1 MGKEEFKSVFTTELF
16 NEIHTMIEEKI
27 LSMENTILLLKHIS
41 YYSNIK
47 RIWIEGFEGTSLCKR
62 FEEMIVEEEKKK
74 EEKNE
79 KLLADLCECYISL
92 SDDYI
97 PKLLCICVSCILK
110 ANLKKEGNEEAQKEV
125 EMALLSLSNLD
136 VLYFVEQKQYLNEIK
151 EIFKYRQEHHNLT
164 RLAYQSAWEFLIYRL
179 FFENSLEEDFV
190 NELHFGREAAREL
203 EELTRNVDW
212 KKKEEEMNKE
222 EAKEEFALVR
232 WLQTCESCFLRCSL
246 WNEEFVGLIN
256 SIVQVFRSAKGNYK
270 EISYQCIFLL
280 KETSIRTG
288 VEIKDLMKSGAAD
301 AVLEGIQQPTLED
314 EMINQFLEFFMN
326 LSKRLKREMDEAMDE
341 AKRKIIRR
349 RVFDKLEE
357 EGYEDTIIS
366 FHEIFDFLKGIRYH
380 KLSFDIYYYLVNV

>member
-1 MGKEEFKSVFTTELF
+1 
-16 NEIHTMIEEKI
+16 MIEEKI

-41 YYSNIK
+41 YYSNLK

-62 FEEMIVEEEKKK
+62 FEEMIIEEDEKK

-92 SDDYI
+92 SDDYQ

-110 ANLKKEGNEEAQKEV
+110 ATLKKEGNEEAQKEV

-136 VLYFVEQKQYLNEIK
+136 VLCFVEQKQHLNEIK
-151 EIFKYRQEHHNLT
+151 EIFKYHQEHHNLT

-203 EELTRNVDW
+203 DELSKCVEWKNKKEGKGSKETKEELV
-212 KKKEEEMNKE
+212 
-222 EAKEEFALVR
+222 LLR
-232 WLQTCESCFLRCSL
+232 WLQTCESCFLRCNL

-270 EISYQCIFLL
+270 EISYQTIFLL

-288 VEIKDLMKSGAAD
+288 VEIKDLMKSGVAD
-301 AVLEGIQQPTLED
+301 AVLEGIQQQTLED

-326 LSKRLKREMDEAMDE
+326 LSKKLKREMDEAMDE

-357 EGYEDTIIS
+357 EGYEDTITS
-366 FHEIFDFLKGIRYH
+366 LYEVLNFLKRKRYR
-380 KLSFDIYYYLVNV
+380 KLSLDIYDYLVND